1 MALIDKMGDMD
12 PITGRQVAG
21 RIVAGLISAK
31 GWQFQ
36 HAPDHMA
43 MHLSTLNR
51 LMKGT
56 KVQPA
61 QYRKAEVALDIP
73 LFSLDHVVNG
83 DVAAIRALDM
93 EPAVKSYML
102 TALQAVNPAQQ
113 RRRRS
118 TDG

>member
-1 MALIDKMGDMD
+1 MALVSKMGNME

-21 RIVAGLISAK
+21 QIVRGLISAK
-31 GWQFQ
+31 GWDFQ
-36 HAPDHMA
+36 DAPDHMA

-61 QYRKAEVALDIP
+61 QYRKAEVALDLP
-73 LFSLDHVVNG
+73 FFLLDHVVNG

-93 EPAVKSYML
+93 DQALRAYIL
-102 TALQAVNPAQQ
+102 TALTAAGSTQP
-113 RRRRS
+113 RRRQSDR
-118 TDG
+118 